1 MKYLL
6 DTNAL
11 LYLLAAPDKLS
22 ARAAQVVRW
31 ETDIAVSIASLWEIA
46 IKKSIGKLQIALK
59 ISDVERECEN
69 RQIQILS
76 IDTRSL
82 DGLVV
87 LPRIHSDPFD
97 RKSIAANPPRTAAG
111 CFTPSAH
118 TSPPPNPPRRT
129 PTGGSPTTS
138 PPMRTLRLTRVA
150 FSVCAR
156 ATSTRTTPTL
166 AA

>member
-82 DGLVV
+82 DGLVG
-87 LPRIHSDPFD
+87 LPRIDSDQFD
-97 RKSIAANPPRTAAG
+97 RIIISQAITHAMTVVTSDTVIPRYPVT
-111 CFTPSAH
+111 
-118 TSPPPNPPRRT
+118 
-129 PTGGSPTTS
+129 
-138 PPMRTLRLTRVA
+138 VIW
-150 FSVCAR
+150 
-156 ATSTRTTPTL
+156 
-166 AA
+166 